1 MPLIAVGSK
10 FPSFTLAD
18 QSGKPVSFNSL
29 LGVPLV
35 LYAYPKADTSSCTK
49 QACGFN
55 EALPQLAKLGARI
68 VGLSPDEPKDLAKF
82 AAKYK
87 LDFPLLADPAKKGET
102 PATLDALGVWGEK
115 SMYGSTYMGIIRT
128 TYILDAKGVVTHRFD
143 AVKVPGHAAAVL
155 TALGASPA
163 RKAASKKPG
172 AEGVKKVA
180 KKAAKKNPKA
190 R

>member
-10 FPSFTLAD
+10 IPSFTLAD
-18 QSGKPVSFNSL
+18 QSGAAVSLKSL
-29 LGVPLV
+29 LGAPLV

-55 EALPQLAKLGARI
+55 EALPRLAKLGARV
-68 VGLSPDEPKDLAKF
+68 VGLSPDEPKALAKF

-115 SMYGSTYMGIIRT
+115 SMYGNTYMGVIRT
-128 TYILDAKGVVTHRFD
+128 TYLLDAKGVVTHRFD

-155 TALGASPA
+155 AALGGAPA
-163 RKAASKKPG
+163 AKPAPKRPVAKG
-172 AEGVKKVA
+172 AKRVA
-180 KKAAKKNPKA
+180 KKAAKKKPKV